1 MRRLSAHSR
10 STKRQRIRMNH
21 WEANRANH
29 PSACT
34 CARCNLQRLDPL
46 LADAN
51 RPPPRTKQPS
61 EGKKRGESRPAPPKR
76 QPSKGKRSSE
86 SRPAPHKRRPAYKKS
101 GGRLPVIIAG
111 SIIMGVLIFVVAR
124 IVIITDVLDP
134 GDPTRELDT
143 SVTRSGPS
151 QLSLSQKSEQAMGMS
166 SGVPLKRHQ
175 GGRY

>member
-10 STKRQRIRMNH
+10 STKRQRSRMNH

-61 EGKKRGESRPAPPKR
+61 EGKRRGESRPAPPKR

-101 GGRLPVIIAG
+101 GGRLPVINAG

-151 QLSLSQKSEQAMGMS
+151 QLSLSQKWKLR
-166 SGVPLKRHQ
+166 V
-175 GGRY
+175 GGADRGRRVR